1 MDGNLHDYRGYI
13 RLIRPK
19 GQSRWRFVASG
30 KLARTDTSGMQ
41 PEVESNTLTA
51 EALAI
56 QILSENEALAKKYAC
71 GDLAAMEL
79 LQEKAR
85 RLSSGR
91 LNEESVKAVLLSKL
105 GAGI

>member
-1 MDGNLHDYRGYI
+1 MDGKLHDDETDTRP
-13 RLIRPK
+13 IRPK
-19 GQSRWRFVASG
+19 GQSRRRFLASAER
-30 KLARTDTSGMQ
+30 ARPDTSGMQ

-56 QILSENEALAKKYAC
+56 QVLSENEDLAKKYAG
-71 GDLAAMEL
+71 GDLAALEL

-91 LNEESVKAVLLSKL
+91 APEEAVREVLLRKL